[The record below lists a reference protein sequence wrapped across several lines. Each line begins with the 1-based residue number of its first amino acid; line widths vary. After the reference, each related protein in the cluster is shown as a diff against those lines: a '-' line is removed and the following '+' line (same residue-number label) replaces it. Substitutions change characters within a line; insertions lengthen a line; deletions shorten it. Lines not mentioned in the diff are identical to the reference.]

1 MRKLFWLCL
10 TFALLLAALIL
21 APLSGAKK
29 IGQSKRGEQN
39 GKIVAQ
45 QKSSGP
51 SAYRPVYF
59 GESPTLTELA
69 RTQRTVKDPSQVT
82 IKDREEQRER
92 RRIENGLMSDAKKGG
107 RTVDAAEE
115 GLFVKNDMNREIM
128 RQADPDAKTAPDGAL
143 AKVPAGKQKGTLA
156 PQAMPTPTVSF
167 EAISLTDTTAL
178 PGQGFLPPDTVG
190 EIGPNHFVQ
199 MVNSAYRIYNR
210 TGTPLISLTSIGAIW
225 ATIPGACAGDES
237 GDPIVIYDQ
246 LADRWL
252 LSQFCTVANPNT
264 HQLIAISKTPDPTG
278 AYYLYDYLMPNN
290 DFNDYPKFGVWSDG
304 YYMTDNEF
312 NQAGTQFLGAGL
324 FAFDRNKMIAGDPT
338 ASFIYFDK
346 NEGCPAAC
354 LFGGML
360 PGDIDGFV
368 PPPTGAAAPFIQFDA
383 DEFGATDSLRIFD
396 FHVDF
401 AIPANSTVTERTG
414 SPLAVAAFDPREVP
428 SGSRNVIPQP
438 PAGVAVD
445 AISDRLMFRLA
456 YRNFGAHESLVLNHT
471 VNAAVNPVFR
481 AGVRYYELQKTTP
494 AGAWAVHEQATMS
507 GGVGDTEHRWM
518 GSTALNNAGSQA
530 VGYSVSSATVFP
542 SIRYAGRL
550 AGDPAGS
557 LAQGE
562 ATLVAGTS
570 SQTHSSGRWGDYSDL
585 TVDPVDD
592 CTFWYTQEYV
602 TGAASPDNTR
612 WHTRVG
618 AFQFGPCP
626 AVQKGIL
633 NGTITSTAGGAPI
646 ANATVAAGPFIRNS
660 NASGVYSIDP
670 IGSGTYTETVSAPGY
685 SSASVPGVTITTG
698 NTTTQNVQLVPQN
711 NLQPGTAAITA
722 ESCAP
727 SNSALD
733 PGETVTINLPIVNNG
748 GLGATTTNLVATLQA
763 VGGVSSP
770 SGPQNYG
777 AVAQGSPAVV
787 RSFTFTVSATC
798 GNLVNITL
806 QLQDGATNYG
816 TIVYSLRTGTLG
828 APSSALYSTGN
839 IATAIPDVSSVDI
852 PITVAPT
859 GAVADVNVRVR
870 LNHTF
875 DGDVTL
881 ALIAPDNTTVTLSA
895 QRSNPND
902 GGDNYGTGNN
912 DCSGTPTIFDDA
924 AANSIS
930 TGVPPFAG
938 TFKPETPLAAMN
950 GISVAGTWKLRVSD
964 AAALD
969 TGTVGCVTL
978 EITRQPYV
986 CCGVVGAPIIAS
998 GGPAVI
1004 TAESVAPANNAPDP
1018 GETLTANFP
1027 LINTGDGN
1035 TTNLVATLQ
1044 NSGGVTP
1051 VTTSANYGVV
1061 VASGPAVSRPFT
1073 FVASGTCGTTI
1084 TATLHLQDGA
1094 VDLGNVTYT
1103 FQLGTTSTSSQT
1115 FSNATAIVIPATGT
1129 GATTGAPATPYP
1141 SNISVAGITAP
1152 VTKVTVTLKQ
1162 ISHTFPS
1169 DVDVLLVGPTGVKFI
1184 VMSDAIGGTDWTGQT
1199 YTFDDTAAALLP
1211 SSGTP
1216 PASGSFKPTNYG
1228 TGDVFPAPAPGSP
1241 YLDPATAGL
1250 ATFASAF
1257 NGLNPNGTWSLY
1269 VVDDAGTDI
1278 GTFAGGWDLAI
1289 TSSQAVCN
1297 TQTCSVTCP
1306 ANITVPA
1313 DGSGT
1318 SAVVNYP
1325 AATPT
1330 GACGALGY
1338 DVPSGSTFPVGT
1350 TTVHVTGANAAAC
1363 SFTVTVTAPAGG
1375 PAPANDNCANAIAV
1389 TPANCGFTDTQN
1401 TTGATDEVG
1410 EPQST
1415 CTLQANSVWY
1425 SYANNTANDILVT
1438 VTTCT
1443 SDFDTALQVWEVTGA
1458 ACDFNTFVAVAC
1470 NDDACGDG
1478 FQSSLS
1484 FIATP
1489 GKTYKIQSGGF
1500 DGETGNLTTVITCQV
1515 FTCPTTTIHGTLGSG
1530 SPDHTFTTGNQ
1541 TGRLNRNGVSSSC
1554 STPKTCNLFT
1564 ATGARAYD
1572 AYTFPNASGADAC
1585 TLAHLDVTAA
1595 VGNYQVNA
1603 YLDSYDPANIC
1614 TNYLADPGLSS
1625 GGGPQ
1630 SPTDMAFVVPAGH
1643 SVVLVV
1649 QTTNPGETGGAY
1661 TLTVRGNLCA
1671 SCSITCPA
1679 NISRNNDPGQNGAV
1693 VTYPAPTTTGSC
1705 GTINCSPASGSFFP
1719 VGTTTVNCTTT
1730 SGPSCNFTVTVHPPR
1745 YWSSIGAAATPDEDS
1760 TAKVSFDDFAA
1771 QLKDG
1776 VTGTATVRYN
1786 ITAVRGVSAFCPATL
1801 SVVNVR
1807 FRNSDN
1813 TGAHA
1818 QVKFE
1823 IHRTHILNGGNDII
1837 YAFNSNGLGAGSAF
1851 TTVSA
1856 APSIDFDFS
1865 NYIYWIEGT
1874 VFRDQAAQFAD
1885 LGDIQIYESAGT
1897 ACP

>member
-21 APLSGAKK
+21 APLSGATKNGK
-29 IGQSKRGEQN
+29 SKQGGQN
-39 GKIVAQ
+39 GKMVAQ

-59 GESPTLTELA
+59 GESPTVRELA

-92 RRIENGLMSDAKKGG
+92 KRIENGLMSDSKKGG

-115 GLFVKNDMNREIM
+115 GLVVKNDMNREII
-128 RQADPDAKTAPDGAL
+128 RKADPDAKTAPDAAL

-156 PQAMPTPTVSF
+156 PQVMPTPTVSF
-167 EAISLTDTTAL
+167 ETISLTDTTAL

-210 TGTPLISLTSIGAIW
+210 TGTPLITLTSIGAIW
-225 ATIPGACAGDES
+225 ATIPGPCAGDES
-237 GDPIVIYDQ
+237 GDPVVIYDQ

-252 LSQFCTVANPNT
+252 LSQFCTVANPNN

-278 AYYLYDYLMPNN
+278 AYYLYDYMMPNN
-290 DFNDYPKFGVWSDG
+290 KFNDYPKFGVWSDG
-304 YYMTDNEF
+304 FYMTDNQF

-324 FAFDRNKMIAGDPT
+324 FAFDRAKMIAGDPT

-346 NEGCPAAC
+346 ADGCPAGC

-396 FHVDF
+396 FHADF
-401 AIPANSTVTERTG
+401 VTPASSTLTERTG

-456 YRNFGAHESLVLNHT
+456 YRNSGAHESLVLNHT

-494 AGAWAVHEQATMS
+494 AGAWTVHEQATMA
-507 GGVGDTEHRWM
+507 GGVGDTENRWM

-530 VGYSVSSATVFP
+530 VAYSVSSATVFP

-562 ATLVAGTS
+562 ALLVAGTS

-602 TGAASPDNTR
+602 TGASAPDNTR

-618 AFQFGPCP
+618 AFKFGPCP

-660 NASGVYSIDP
+660 NGSGVYSIDP

-685 SSASVPGVTITTG
+685 SPASVPGVTITTG

-711 NLQPGTAAITA
+711 DLDPGTAAITA

-733 PGETVTINLPIVNNG
+733 PGETVTVSLPIINNG
-748 GLGATTTNLVATLQA
+748 GAGATTTNLIATLQA

-777 AVAQGSPAVV
+777 AVVQGGGPVT

-806 QLQDGATNYG
+806 QLQDGATDYG

-828 APSSALYSTGN
+828 APSTALYSTGN

-875 DGDVTL
+875 DGDLTL

-930 TGVPPFAG
+930 AGVPPFDG

-950 GISVAGTWKLRVSD
+950 GTSVAGTWKLRVSD

-978 EITRQPYV
+978 EITRQPFI
-986 CCGVVGAPIIAS
+986 CCGVVGTPIIAS

-1044 NSGGVTP
+1044 NSGGVIP

-1061 VASGPAVSRPFT
+1061 VASGPAVTRPFT
-1073 FVASGTCGTTI
+1073 FVASGACGSTI

-1094 VDLGNVTYT
+1094 IDLGNVTYT
-1103 FQLGTTSTSSQT
+1103 FQLGTTSTSTTT

-1141 SNISVAGITAP
+1141 SNITVAGITAP
-1152 VTKVTVTLKQ
+1152 VTNVTVTLKQ
-1162 ISHTFPS
+1162 ITHTFPS

-1184 VMSDAIGGTDWTGQT
+1184 VMSDVIGGTDWTGQT
-1199 YTFDDTAAALLP
+1199 YTLDDTAAALVP

-1228 TGDVFPAPAPGSP
+1228 TGDVFPAPAPASP
-1241 YLDPATAGL
+1241 YLDPATAGV

-1278 GTFAGGWDLAI
+1278 GTFAGGWDLTI

-1313 DGSGT
+1313 DGGGV

-1325 AATPT
+1325 PATPT
-1330 GACGALGY
+1330 GACGVLGY

-1350 TTVHVTGANAAAC
+1350 TTVHVTGANAATC
-1363 SFTVTVTAPAGG
+1363 SFTVTVTG
-1375 PAPANDNCANAIAV
+1375 P
-1389 TPANCGFTDTQN
+1389 
-1401 TTGATDEVG
+1401 
-1410 EPQST
+1410 S
-1415 CTLQANSVWY
+1415 CT
-1425 SYANNTANDILVT
+1425 
-1438 VTTCT
+1438 
-1443 SDFDTALQVWEVTGA
+1443 
-1458 ACDFNTFVAVAC
+1458 
-1470 NDDACGDG
+1470 
-1478 FQSSLS
+1478 
-1484 FIATP
+1484 
-1489 GKTYKIQSGGF
+1489 
-1500 DGETGNLTTVITCQV
+1500 
-1515 FTCPTTTIHGTLGSG
+1515 
-1530 SPDHTFTTGNQ
+1530 
-1541 TGRLNRNGVSSSC
+1541 
-1554 STPKTCNLFT
+1554 
-1564 ATGARAYD
+1564 
-1572 AYTFPNASGADAC
+1572 
-1585 TLAHLDVTAA
+1585 
-1595 VGNYQVNA
+1595 
-1603 YLDSYDPANIC
+1603 
-1614 TNYLADPGLSS
+1614 
-1625 GGGPQ
+1625 
-1630 SPTDMAFVVPAGH
+1630 
-1643 SVVLVV
+1643 
-1649 QTTNPGETGGAY
+1649 
-1661 TLTVRGNLCA
+1661 
-1671 SCSITCPA
+1671 ITCPA
-1679 NISRNNDPGQNGAV
+1679 NISRNSDPNQNGAV
-1693 VTYPAPTTTGSC
+1693 VTYPAPSTTGSC

-1719 VGTTTVNCTTT
+1719 DGTTTVTCTSTA
-1730 SGPSCNFTVTVHPPR
+1730 GPGCNFTVTVRPPR
-1745 YWSSIGAAATPDEDS
+1745 YWTSAGSTATADEDS

-1776 VTGTATVRYN
+1776 ITGTATVRYN
-1786 ITAVRGVSAFCPATL
+1786 ITAVRGISAFCPATQ
-1801 SVVNVR
+1801 SIVNVR

-1813 TGAHA
+1813 TGVHA

-1837 YAFNSNGLGAGSAF
+1837 YTFNSNGLGAGSAF
-1851 TTVSA
+1851 TSA
-1856 APSIDFDFS
+1856 STAPNIDFDFS

-1874 VFRDQAAQFAD
+1874 IFRDQVGQFAD
-1885 LGDIQIYESAGT
+1885 LGAIQIFESAGST
-1897 ACP
+1897 PCP

>member
-1 MRKLFWLCL
+1 MRKLFWLCM

-21 APLSGAKK
+21 APLSGATKT
-29 IGQSKRGEQN
+29 GQS
-39 GKIVAQ
+39 GKSEETGKTAVQ

-51 SAYRPVYF
+51 RSSKAVYF
-59 GESPTLTELA
+59 GESPTVRELA
-69 RTQRTVKDPSQVT
+69 QSQKTVTDTSQVN
-82 IKDREEQRER
+82 IRNREEKRE
-92 RRIENGLMSDAKKGG
+92 ENALSDGQKGG
-107 RTVDAAEE
+107 RTVESLEE
-115 GLFVKNDMNREIM
+115 QLFVKNDMNREII
-128 RQADPDAKTAPDGAL
+128 RKVDPDAKSAPDAAL
-143 AKVPAGKQKGTLA
+143 ARVPAGKLNGTLA
-156 PQAMPTPTVSF
+156 PQVMPGPTVSF
-167 EAISLTDTTAL
+167 ETISLTDTTAL

-210 TGTPLISLTSIGAIW
+210 TGTPLIALTSIGAIW
-225 ATIPGACAGDES
+225 ATIPGPCAGDES
-237 GDPIVIYDQ
+237 GDPIVMYDQ
-246 LADRWL
+246 MADRWL
-252 LSQFCTVANPNT
+252 LSQFCTVANPNN
-264 HQLIAISKTPDPTG
+264 HQLIAISKTGDPTG
-278 AYYLYDYLMPNN
+278 AYYLYDFMMPNN
-290 DFNDYPKFGVWSDG
+290 KFNDYPHFGVWADG
-304 YYMTDNEF
+304 YYMTDNQF

-324 FAFDRNKMIAGDPT
+324 FAFDRTKMIAGDPS

-346 NEGCPAAC
+346 ADGCPAAC

-360 PGDIDGFV
+360 PADIDGFV
-368 PPPTGAAAPFIQFDA
+368 PPPSGAAAPVIQFDA

-396 FHVDF
+396 FHADF
-401 AIPANSTVTERTG
+401 AVPANSTVTERTG

-438 PAGVAVD
+438 PAGIAVD

-456 YRNFGAHESLVLNHT
+456 YRNFGSHESLVMNHT
-471 VNAAVNPVFR
+471 VNAAVNPAFR
-481 AGVRYYELQKTTP
+481 AGVRYYEIQKTTP
-494 AGAWAVHEQATMS
+494 AGAWSVHEQATMA
-507 GGVGDTEHRWM
+507 GGVGDTSNRWM
-518 GSTALNNAGSQA
+518 GSTALNAAGSQA

-557 LAQGE
+557 LGQGE
-562 ATLVAGTS
+562 AILVAGTS

-585 TVDPVDD
+585 TVDPLDD

-602 TGAASPDNTR
+602 TGASAPDNTR

-618 AFQFGPCP
+618 SFQFGPCP

-633 NGTITSTAGGAPI
+633 NGTITSTVGGAPI
-646 ANATVAAGPFIRNS
+646 ANASVVAGPFIRNS
-660 NASGVYSIDP
+660 NASGIYSIDP
-670 IGSGTYTETVSAPGY
+670 IGSGTYTETVSATGY
-685 SSASVPGVTITTG
+685 VTATVPTVTITTG
-698 NTTTQNVQLVPQN
+698 NTTTQNVALVPQN
-711 NLQPGTAAITA
+711 LLQPGTPAITA

-727 SNSALD
+727 ANSALD
-733 PGETVTINLPIVNNG
+733 PGETVTVNLPIANNG
-748 GLGATTTNLVATLQA
+748 GSGATTTNLVATLLA

-787 RSFTFTVSATC
+787 RPFTFTVSATC
-798 GNLVNITL
+798 GNIVDMTL

-816 TIVYSLRTGTLG
+816 NVVYSLRTGTLG
-828 APSSALYSTGN
+828 APSTALYSTGN
-839 IATAIPDVSSVDI
+839 IAVAIPDLSSVDV
-852 PITVAPT
+852 PINIAAT
-859 GAVADVNVRVR
+859 GAVSDVNVRVR

-875 DGDVTL
+875 DGDVTI
-881 ALIAPDNTTVTLSA
+881 ALVAPDNTIVTLAA

-902 GGDNYGTGNN
+902 GGDNYGTGTN
-912 DCSGTPTIFDDA
+912 DCAGTPTIFDDA

-938 TFKPETPLAAMN
+938 TFKPETPLSAFN
-950 GISVAGTWKLRVSD
+950 GKTITGTWKLRVSD

-978 EITRQPYV
+978 EISRQPYI
-986 CCGVVGAPIIAS
+986 CCGVVGTPVIAS
-998 GGPAVI
+998 GGAAVLV
-1004 TAESVAPANNAPDP
+1004 AESIAPANNAPDP
-1018 GETLTANFP
+1018 GETVTANLP
-1027 LINTGDGN
+1027 IINTGDGN
-1035 TTNLVATLQ
+1035 TTNLVGTLQ

-1061 VASGPAVSRPFT
+1061 VAAGPAVSRPFT
-1073 FVASGTCGTTI
+1073 FVVSGACGGTV
-1084 TATLHLQDGA
+1084 TATLQLQDGA
-1094 VDLGNVTYT
+1094 VNLGTVAYT
-1103 FQLGTTSTSSQT
+1103 FQLGTTSTSTQT

-1141 SNISVAGITAP
+1141 ANIAVAGVTAP
-1152 VTKVTVTLKQ
+1152 VTQVKVTLKQ

-1184 VMSDAIGGTDWTGQT
+1184 VMSDVIGGTDWTGQT

-1216 PASGSFKPTNYG
+1216 PATGSFKPTNYG
-1228 TGDVFPAPAPGSP
+1228 TGDVFPAPAPAAP
-1241 YLDPATAGL
+1241 YLTPATAGTDTL
-1250 ATFASAF
+1250 AVF

-1278 GTFAGGWDLAI
+1278 GTFAGGWDLTLI
-1289 TSSQAVCN
+1289 STQPVCN
-1297 TQTCSVTCP
+1297 TQTCTVSCP

-1313 DGSGT
+1313 DGGGT

-1330 GACGALGY
+1330 GACGVLGY

-1363 SFTVTVTAPAGG
+1363 SFTVTVTAPVGG
-1375 PAPANDNCANAIAV
+1375 TAPANDDCANAINV
-1389 TPANCGFTDTQN
+1389 TPANCGFTDTRD
-1401 TTGATDEVG
+1401 TTNATDQVG

-1415 CTLQANSVWY
+1415 CTDQGASVWY
-1425 SYANNTANDILVT
+1425 SYTNTTANDILVT
-1438 VTTCT
+1438 VATCT
-1443 SDFDTALQVWEVTGA
+1443 SDFDTAIQVWEQTGA

-1470 NDDACGDG
+1470 NDDSCGDG
-1478 FQSSLS
+1478 FQSSLT
-1484 FIATP
+1484 FIAAP

-1500 DGETGNLTTVITCQV
+1500 AGDTGSLTTTINCQV

-1541 TGRLNRNGVSSSC
+1541 TGRLNRNGISSSC
-1554 STPKTCNLFT
+1554 AAPKSCLIFDPAN
-1564 ATGARAYD
+1564 ARAYD
-1572 AYTFPNASGADAC
+1572 AYTFANNSGADAC
-1585 TLAHLDVTAA
+1585 TLASLDVIPASGA
-1595 VGNYQVNA
+1595 NYQVNA
-1603 YLDSYDPANIC
+1603 YLDSYNPANIC

-1625 GGGPQ
+1625 G
-1630 SPTDMAFVVPAGH
+1630 SPPAQTNMSFVVPSGH

-1649 QTTNPGETGGAY
+1649 HTTNPGETGGQY
-1661 TLTVRGNLCA
+1661 TLTVRGNLCG

-1679 NISRNNDPGQNGAV
+1679 NISRGPDPGQNGAV
-1693 VTYPAPTTTGSC
+1693 VNYPAPTTTGSC
-1705 GTINCSPASGSFFP
+1705 GTVNCSPASGSFFP
-1719 VGTTTVNCTTT
+1719 VGTTTVTCTTT

-1745 YWSSIGAAATPDEDS
+1745 YWSSTGATGTADEDS
-1760 TAKVSFDDFAA
+1760 SSIVSFDDFAA

-1776 VTGTATVRYN
+1776 LTGTATVRYN
-1786 ITAVRGVSAFCPATL
+1786 ITAVQGVSAYCPATQ

-1813 TGAHA
+1813 TGTHA

-1823 IHRTHILNGGNDII
+1823 IHRTSVLNGGNDII
-1837 YAFNSNGLGAGSAF
+1837 YSFNSNGVGAGNAF

-1865 NYIYWIEGT
+1865 NYVYWVEGT
-1874 VFRDQAAQFAD
+1874 IFRDQTTQFAD
-1885 LGDIQIYESAGT
+1885 LGDIQIYESLGT
-1897 ACP
+1897 PCP